1 MDLDVKTP
9 EATMPEDQPKSAEA
23 SISINTANEKNEDLT
38 AKPDTAT
45 SSVESP
51 ATTKPS
57 EPSAAVTESN
67 TNTNTTQPASETPT
81 SPKVD
86 ASQPVPPVNIM
97 NLKEDGTDTAKK
109 VAAESEADR
118 QKREEEKAR
127 LAQSNSFNPTMPSTD
142 GIKGQSMAEVVSGLD
157 QTNSTDANSEA
168 SGTAVQPAEAPATEN
183 QVSQAELQKKPGFF
197 GRLFGKK

>member
-9 EATMPEDQPKSAEA
+9 EATMPEDQPKPAEA
-23 SISINTANEKNEDLT
+23 SISINTAIEKKEDLPVQ
-38 AKPDTAT
+38 PDAA
-45 SSVESP
+45 SSAIESS
-51 ATTKPS
+51 AANEAS
-57 EPSAAVTESN
+57 VPSAAVKESN
-67 TNTNTTQPASETPT
+67 INTPKPPSETPAA
-81 SPKVD
+81 PKVD

-127 LAQSNSFNPTMPSTD
+127 IAQSNTFNPTMPSTD
-142 GIKGQSMAEVVSGLD
+142 AIKGQSMAEVVSGLD
-157 QTNSTDANSEA
+157 QANSTGATSEA
-168 SGTAVQPAEAPATEN
+168 SGTAVQPQAPAAEN
-183 QVSQAELQKKPGFF
+183 QVSQAEPQKKPGFF

>member
-1 MDLDVKTP
+1 MAV
-9 EATMPEDQPKSAEA
+9 A
-23 SISINTANEKNEDLT
+23 
-38 AKPDTAT
+38 
-45 SSVESP
+45 P
-51 ATTKPS
+51 AVDELFPTFL
-57 EPSAAVTESN
+57 AAHELWKWWH
-67 TNTNTTQPASETPT
+67 AGE
-81 SPKVD
+81 
-86 ASQPVPPVNIM
+86 
-97 NLKEDGTDTAKK
+97 
-109 VAAESEADR
+109 VAYQ